1 MGQEDTMAGQ
11 LDPQY
16 RRDYIL
22 GGNATVTLV
31 SKRSG
36 DRFTYKIKRAKPRPG
51 SGEPPFFVS
60 LLTGPN
66 NTEDYEFLGTIF
78 ADGKYRHGGKSKI
91 APTAPS
97 AQAWAWTWGNLTS
110 DRVEV
115 WHEGACSRCGRALT
129 DPESIQRGLGPT
141 CAERAAGV

>member
-1 MGQEDTMAGQ
+1 MAGQ
-11 LDPQY
+11 LDPKY

-36 DRFTYKIKRAKPRPG
+36 DRFTYKVRRAKPRPG
-51 SGEPPFFVS
+51 GGEPPYFVS

-66 NTEDYEFLGTIF
+66 NQEDYEFLGTVF
-78 ADGKYRHGGKSKI
+78 ADGKYRHGSKSAI

-97 AQAWAWTWGNLTS
+97 AVAWAWTWENLDGPQA

-115 WHEGACSRCGRALT
+115 WHEGACSRCGRPLT
-129 DPESIQRGLGPT
+129 DPESIQRGLGPV
-141 CAERAAGV
+141 CAERAMGM